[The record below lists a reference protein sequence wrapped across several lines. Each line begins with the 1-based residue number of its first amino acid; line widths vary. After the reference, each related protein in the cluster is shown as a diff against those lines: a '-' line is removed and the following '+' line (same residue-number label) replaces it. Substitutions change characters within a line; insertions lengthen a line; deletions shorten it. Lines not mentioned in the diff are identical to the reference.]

1 MPLLSTRL
9 FSPTPYQIKLHFRR
23 FEFKYLLN
31 RDQYAALRHT
41 ISRRLSRDPFS
52 GAAGHYIIE
61 SLYLDSPTLSSYQ
74 QTKAGLRNRSK
85 YRLRTYISSGHR
97 TGIFWEIKRK
107 FDNTVIKNRR
117 LLSVTQSAQLLRSSK
132 IHSSQDE
139 LIKQFI
145 FVKERYLFEPKIL
158 IRYDREPFIGTVPEL
173 RVTFDHDITAVQVT
187 KENNWR
193 QTQRVFPDR
202 VIMEIKFTG
211 SLPFWLGELIAKY
224 DLERIP
230 FSKYILGIEKI
241 KQYLLWVI
249 P

>member
-1 MPLLSTRL
+1 MPLLSAQL
-9 FSPTPYQIKLHFRR
+9 FSPTPSQIKLHFRR

-31 RDQYAALRHT
+31 RDQYINLRHA

-52 GAAGHYIIE
+52 GATGHYIIE

-85 YRLRTYISSGHR
+85 YRLRTYINSTGHR

-107 FDNTVIKNRR
+107 FDNTVIKDRR
-117 LLSVTQSAQLLRSSK
+117 LLSVTKSAQLL
-132 IHSSQDE
+132 HSSNHSTRDE
-139 LIKQFI
+139 LIKKFI
-145 FVKERYLFEPKIL
+145 FVKNRYLFQPKIL

-173 RVTFDHDITAVQVT
+173 RVTFDHEITAVQVT

-224 DLERIP
+224 NLERLP

-241 KQYLLWVI
+241 KKYLLWVI